1 MARKN
6 SMDQAARIARI
17 DAHATRVA
25 EEMPVAIEQETKAK
39 KVKKVLTAE
48 QIKARLEQNALKSQQ
63 LQLQLVVSGNADLA
77 KPFTRFTRA
86 ARRLATFRRREAS
99 GKLREKMAKVA
110 EKRLPRMEQRLADL
124 QEKIALLKS
133 IDNPE
138 QFATVVARQ
147 GDRLNTRMLKARTTL
162 IEAAQTSGLDL
173 AQYGIE

>member
-6 SMDQAARIARI
+6 AQDQVSRTARIE
-17 DAHATRVA
+17 AHATRVA
-25 EEMPVAIEQETKAK
+25 EEMPVMETTEKVKKAK
-39 KVKKVLTAE
+39 KGLTAE

-63 LQLQLVVSGNADLA
+63 LQLQLAVSGNAELV
-77 KPFTRFTRA
+77 KPFTRFNRA
-86 ARRLATFRRREAS
+86 ARRLSTFRRRQEN

-147 GDRLNTRMLKARTTL
+147 GDRLNVRVSKARAAL
-162 IEAAQTSGLDL
+162 IEAAQNAGIDL
-173 AQYGIE
+173 TQFGIL